1 MFVKEPKILPS
12 APLFMPHFTKI
23 KMANRSNGIGDYVT
37 MDASA
42 APPLTPPSS

>member
-23 KMANRSNGIGDYVT
+23 KMADGSKGIGDCVT

-42 APPLTPPSS
+42 APFLTPPFS